1 MSLSEKLA
9 QERRARLAAERL
21 LELKQTELFQANQ
34 KLSHH
39 ARALSDEIIEKRQ
52 EMNNVRSVAE
62 ALKGEN
68 TKVRFDLKT
77 AESKVVIAE
86 RRLWDS
92 IETIEDGFAVF
103 DKEHRLV
110 AANKSYLAAFDGVDE
125 VIPGVTYARLLE
137 LATEE
142 GMVDIADYSASDWQ
156 QEMLI
161 RWHEEEIPQQ
171 VIKLWNGHYLKLVDK
186 RSGDGETVS
195 LALNITDTIRHENEM
210 KDARVKAEAAS
221 RAKSSF
227 LANMSHEI
235 RTPMNGVVGMA
246 NLLRETALNEEQLL
260 YADTIKSS
268 AEALLVIIN
277 DVLDYS
283 KIEAEKLSL
292 TPAPF
297 DLERCIY
304 EIVFLLLPSAREKD
318 IDLVVDYDLLL
329 PTVFVADAGR
339 IRQVL
344 TNLIGNA
351 LKFTLEGHVVVR
363 VVGFEKHGP
372 GTTQVHVSI
381 EDTGIGIP
389 ANMIDHVFG
398 EFNQVDD
405 ERNRK
410 FEGTGLG
417 LSISKELI
425 ELMGGEIW
433 ADSIAG
439 EGSCFGFMVSMPVAD
454 TQQKT
459 LPALPKH
466 LKRAAVLAPNPV
478 TGKILERQLSVLG
491 VRSDVCARAKD
502 MFDGVA
508 DKADVVIAET
518 DMIDM
523 TPEEFASNLSRTNL
537 ALPIVYLTHSNQLQL
552 GDFKGT
558 GVCKLLQKPVSRD
571 LLYSTLLNM
580 FPVEN
585 SVEDFASLGTT
596 NLMHTVKTGRKMR
609 VLAAEDNKT
618 NQLVF
623 RKIVK
628 SLNIELKI
636 VNNGS
641 EAISAYQTF
650 QPDLIFMDI
659 SMPEIDG
666 KEATRKI
673 REIEGLNQRPRIPII
688 ALTAHALMGD
698 GAEILAAGL
707 DFYLTKPLDKAAI
720 HNKIASAKPEDCTDV
735 LFQDHDK
742 VSAKAAV

>member
-52 EMNNVRSVAE
+52 EMNDVRSVAE

-110 AANKSYLAAFDGVDE
+110 AANKSYLAAFDGIE
-125 VIPGVTYARLLE
+125 EAAPFVTYTRLLE

-142 GMVDIADYSASDWQ
+142 GIVDIGDQCPSAWQ
-156 QEMLI
+156 TEMLI
-161 RWHEEEIPQQ
+161 RWHKEEIPQQ
-171 VIKLWNGHYLKLVDK
+171 TIKLWNGHYLKLVDK
-186 RSGDGETVS
+186 RSRDGETVS
-195 LALNITDTIRHENEM
+195 LALNITDTIQHEKEM
-210 KDARVKAEAAS
+210 KEARKKAEAAN
-221 RAKSSF
+221 RAKSTF

-260 YADTIKSS
+260 YANTIKSS

-283 KIEAEKLSL
+283 KIEAKKLTL
-292 TPAPF
+292 NPAPF

-304 EIVFLLLPSAREKD
+304 EIVFLLLPSAREKG
-318 IDLVVDYDLLL
+318 IDLLVDFDLLL
-329 PTVFVADAGR
+329 PTVFIGDVGR

-351 LKFTLEGHVVVR
+351 LKFTLEGYVVIN
-363 VVGFEKHGP
+363 VVGFEKTEP
-372 GTTQVHVSI
+372 GVTQIHISI

-389 ANMIDHVFG
+389 ADMVDHVFG
-398 EFNQVDD
+398 EFNQVED

-417 LSISKELI
+417 LAISKELI
-425 ELMGGEIW
+425 ELMGGELW
-433 ADSIAG
+433 VDSVVD
-439 EGSCFGFMVSMPVAD
+439 EGSCFGFMVSLPVAD
-454 TQQKT
+454 TQQRA
-459 LPALPKH
+459 LSALPNH
-466 LKRAAVLAPNPV
+466 LMHAAIVTPNPM
-478 TGKILERQLSVLG
+478 TGEILNRQLSALG
-491 VRSDVCARAKD
+491 VQSSVYLRAKD
-502 MFDGVA
+502 LFGGNTDKFDVA
-508 DKADVVIAET
+508 ITET
-518 DMIDM
+518 DLIDL
-523 TPEEFASNLSRTNL
+523 TPEEFANKLHQKTP
-537 ALPIVYLTHSNQLQL
+537 ALPIIFLTHTNQLQL
-552 GDFKGT
+552 NNFRDT
-558 GVCKLLQKPVSRD
+558 GVRKLLQKPVPRS
-571 LLYSTLLNM
+571 LLYSTLLDL
-580 FPVEN
+580 FPLEQ
-585 SVEDFASLGTT
+585 SVADLETHGA
-596 NLMHTVKTGRKMR
+596 TGLKRPGEPGRRMR
-609 VLAAEDNKT
+609 VLTAEDNKT

-623 RKIVK
+623 RKYVK
-628 SLNIELKI
+628 SLNIKLKI
-636 VNNGS
+636 VNNGQ
-641 EAISAYQTF
+641 EAIDAYQDF

-673 REIEGLNQRPRIPII
+673 RKIEVLEQRPRIPII
-688 ALTAHALMGD
+688 AVTAHALMGD

-707 DFYLTKPLDKAAI
+707 DFYLTKPLDKTAI
-720 HNKIASAKPEDCTDV
+720 HNKITSAKPKDCADV
-735 LFQDHDK
+735 WPSDYVP